1 MGSDRKA
8 ERYTA
13 DYGNLHLEVSLHTI
27 EQEWDFE
34 FKVTDASDG
43 FIYWSGTALDLD
55 TAQSSAISEAQI
67 FLDPYI
73 ASPPPPRWLREAE
86 LGAPI

>member
-1 MGSDRKA
+1 VGSEREA

-13 DYGNLHLEVSLHTI
+13 DYGNLHLEVSLRTM
-27 EQEWDFE
+27 EQEYVFE
-34 FKVTDASDG
+34 FIVTDKADG
-43 FIYWSGTALDLD
+43 FIFGSGTALDLD
-55 TAQSSAISEAQI
+55 TAQSSAISEAQL

-73 ASPPPPRWLREAE
+73 TSPSSPQWRRDAE